1 MSLLSGAD
9 GLQSIMA
16 KNRDYAKEYK
26 DFHGKPEEI
35 KKRAERVMA
44 RRQMIKEGKAHKG
57 DGLDVDH
64 IKPIRDGGTNAP
76 SNLRMLSVKRNRGWR
91 DGR

>member
-1 MSLLSGAD
+1 
-9 GLQSIMA
+9 MA
-16 KNRDYAKEYK
+16 KARNYRKEYLS
-26 DFHGKPEEI
+26 FHGKPEEI

>member
-1 MSLLSGAD
+1 
-9 GLQSIMA
+9 MA
-16 KNRDYAKEYK
+16 KVRDYKREYLS
-26 DFHGKPEEI
+26 FHGKPEEI

>member
-1 MSLLSGAD
+1 
-9 GLQSIMA
+9 MA
-16 KNRDYAKEYK
+16 KARNYRKEYR
-26 DFHGKPEEI
+26 DWHGKPEHI
-35 KKRAERVMA
+35 KERAERDMA
-44 RRQMIKEGKAHKG
+44 RRKMIKEGKAHKG

>member
-1 MSLLSGAD
+1 
-9 GLQSIMA
+9 
-16 KNRDYAKEYK
+16 
-26 DFHGKPEEI
+26 
-35 KKRAERVMA
+35 MA

>member
-1 MSLLSGAD
+1 
-9 GLQSIMA
+9 MA
-16 KNRDYAKEYK
+16 KVRDYKREYAE
-26 DFHGKPEEI
+26 FHGKPAEI